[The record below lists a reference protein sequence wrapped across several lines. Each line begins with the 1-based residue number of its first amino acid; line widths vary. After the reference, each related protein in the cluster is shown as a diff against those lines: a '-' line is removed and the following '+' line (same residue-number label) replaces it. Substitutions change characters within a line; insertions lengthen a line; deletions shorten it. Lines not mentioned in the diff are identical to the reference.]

1 MYFAKLL
8 VQVQI
13 KFLELVFGMFKNELL
28 LELPL
33 WHYIAI
39 GGVELL
45 CAEISKNLMHCQ
57 ND

>member
-13 KFLELVFGMFKNELL
+13 QFLVLVFGIFKNELL

-33 WHYIAI
+33 RHYIAT

-45 CAEISKNLMHCQ
+45 CAEIS
-57 ND
+57 

>member
-13 KFLELVFGMFKNELL
+13 QFLVLVFGIFKNKLL

-33 WHYIAI
+33 WQYIAT

>member
-13 KFLELVFGMFKNELL
+13 QFLVLVFGIFKKQIIAGITTMTLHL
-28 LELPL
+28 
-33 WHYIAI
+33 YIAT

-45 CAEISKNLMHCQ
+45 CASIS
-57 ND
+57 